1 MAQINEIAVTFLEVF
16 EDASALITELDILCS
31 FAWASVSAPS
41 SYTRPTLQDA
51 DHGRLIIR
59 GGRHPLVEAQE
70 EMEFVKNDC
79 CMERQQSWFQFITG
93 PNMGGKST
101 FIRQVCLPRMW
112 GNVCLSIRFQI
123 GLVVLMAQIGCFV
136 PCDQAVI
143 PLRDA
148 IYARVGAGDCQQ
160 HGISTFMAEMLE
172 TSSIF
177 QVH

>member
-1 MAQINEIAVTFLEVF
+1 MTSSYEALQKDLMAQINEIAVTFLEVF

-51 DHGRLIIR
+51 DHGRLVIR

-79 CMERQQSWFQFITG
+79 CMEKQQSWFQFITG

-101 FIRQVCLPRMW
+101 FIRQVCLSLACGGM
-112 GNVCLSIRFQI
+112 F
-123 GLVVLMAQIGCFV
+123 A
-136 PCDQAVI
+136 
-143 PLRDA
+143 
-148 IYARVGAGDCQQ
+148 
-160 HGISTFMAEMLE
+160 
-172 TSSIF
+172 
-177 QVH
+177 